1 MANFFENR
9 VLEAVAPVLNSGER
23 AEFFNGT
30 LFVELADIDRARK
43 VEQSLKTG
51 GFGDMI
57 VNWTGS
63 EYIVDFI

>member
-9 VLEAVAPVLNSGER
+9 VLKAVAPELNSGER

-30 LFVELADIDRARK
+30 LFVEVSDIDRARK
-43 VEQSLKTG
+43 IEQTLKVG

>member
-9 VLEAVAPVLNSGER
+9 VLNAVGPVLNTGER

-30 LFVELADIDRARK
+30 LFVEVGNIDRARK
-43 VEQSLKTG
+43 VEQVIKAG